1 MRGPRKFARVPLE
14 RRRNKKKKGREEREG
29 RRGGRGEGQGVGK
42 GKRREGRRKECRFT
56 ARLSRIAVVK
66 IARIVRQ
73 SLLQNLGARIVPRP
87 NMQTSRSVSPI
98 FIAFTGRSM
107 CPLSVF

>member
-14 RRRNKKKKGREEREG
+14 RQDGIKKKEGREG
-29 RRGGRGEGQGVGK
+29 GGRGEGDRGEEKGK
-42 GKRREGRRKECRFT
+42 GGVGRRKECRFT

-66 IARIVRQ
+66 IARIVGQ

-98 FIAFTGRSM
+98 FIAFTA
-107 CPLSVF
+107 PLACVPCQFFF

>member
-1 MRGPRKFARVPLE
+1 MRGPRKFARVPLQ
-14 RRRNKKKKGREEREG
+14 RQDGIKKKEGREG
-29 RRGGRGEGQGVGK
+29 GGRGEEKGK
-42 GKRREGRRKECRFT
+42 GGVGRRKECRFT

-66 IARIVRQ
+66 IARIVGQ

-98 FIAFTGRSM
+98 FIAFTA
-107 CPLSVF
+107 PLACVPCQFFLIHL